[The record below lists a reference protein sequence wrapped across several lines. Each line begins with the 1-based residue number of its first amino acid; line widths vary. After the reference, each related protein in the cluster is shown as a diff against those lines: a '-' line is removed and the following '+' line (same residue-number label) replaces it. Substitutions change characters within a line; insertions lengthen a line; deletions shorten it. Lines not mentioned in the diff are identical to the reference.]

1 MISVVGIFS
10 VLNTPAKLICS
21 TAYSFEIVY
30 LTIKKSS
37 IFMHTNN
44 YTLKGIPSG
53 IFKLCGHTV

>member
-21 TAYSFEIVY
+21 SAYSFEIVY
-30 LTIKKSS
+30 LTIK
-37 IFMHTNN
+37 MHTNN

-53 IFKLCGHTV
+53 IFKLCRHTV